1 LVQSILVTDATSIE
15 LEDVMVVASEILLLE
30 TSKGSGVFKDLLQK
44 GLSASD
50 TVHLACDLICQ
61 EDKASAVK
69 LREGHVE
76 DVDLIRL
83 IYLVRFL
90 DLL

>member
-1 LVQSILVTDATSIE
+1 
-15 LEDVMVVASEILLLE
+15 MVVTSQILLLE
-30 TSKGSGVFKDLLQK
+30 TSKWSGVFKDLLQK

-50 TVHLACDLICQ
+50 TVHLACDLICE
-61 EDKASAVK
+61 EDKATAIK

-83 IYLVRFL
+83 IYLM
-90 DLL
+90 